1 MLVNKLS
8 TDSNSSALKKVK
20 PPFTDLPAFNV
31 AATIMSF
38 MGYQDQMMHLLA

>member
-1 MLVNKLS
+1 MLENKLS
-8 TDSNSSALKKVK
+8 SGSASSATKKVK

-38 MGYQDQMMHLLA
+38 MGYQDQMMSMLA